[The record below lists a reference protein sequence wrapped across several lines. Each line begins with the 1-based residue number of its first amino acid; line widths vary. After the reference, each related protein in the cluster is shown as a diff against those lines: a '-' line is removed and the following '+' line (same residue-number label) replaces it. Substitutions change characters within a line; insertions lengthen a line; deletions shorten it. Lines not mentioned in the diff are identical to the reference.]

1 MLVNSEA
8 PMSDPLQRVVSRTLW
23 LVVAPPFAAFVWQF
37 VRGLRGAGGAY
48 DPWPRRLGV
57 GSILSASAAL
67 LGHEFALARAP
78 RGAGGL
84 LEPAV
89 GGARLG
95 ALDVRFGLAFDR
107 LSVCACTLACVVALA
122 AAANLGTRRAS
133 PEVDPRPWKSWAWLE
148 LSLSGGL
155 LSFLAGGLATAWLG
169 WTLVGASAAWLAGWS
184 DTKAG
189 ALRAT
194 RVALAIF
201 AMLAGDSLVSGTNP
215 GSWDAATGRGLD
227 AYAASLALAAFL
239 AAAASMSASAPQPR
253 TAPALAAFDAGAT
266 TGLLGPFL
274 LLREASLVPRLPHGA
289 AVVTV
294 TGAALVVLAAR
305 RARAAPPGLPRWVA
319 GVGGAPAGLV
329 LVALGVD
336 GRQGGALVF
345 VSAGIVAALVLG
357 IAGAATPGAAHAS
370 ASARS
375 PRPSVERAL
384 LGHAPEAGATLL
396 MAFERWVVDSLAGSV
411 GVVVHALAWALVQFD
426 AQVAGAPANALAGR
440 TVRLGRRLE
449 PFVGGSLAR
458 VVWVLVGT
466 AVLATLLSALW
477 PVR

>member
-1 MLVNSEA
+1 
-8 PMSDPLQRVVSRTLW
+8 MSDPLQRVVSRTLW
-23 LVVAPPFAAFVWQF
+23 LVVAPPFAAFVWQL

-89 GGARLG
+89 GGACLRARLG
-95 ALDVRFGLAFDR
+95 ALDVGFGLAFDR

-215 GSWDAATGRGLD
+215 GSWGAATGRGLD
-227 AYAASLALAAFL
+227 AYVASLALAAFL

-294 TGAALVVLAAR
+294 TGAALAVLAAR
-305 RARAAPPGLPRWVA
+305 RQGCRAGSPAWAALPQALSSSRSASTGPRAARWSSYRRGSWPRY
-319 GVGGAPAGLV
+319 
-329 LVALGVD
+329 
-336 GRQGGALVF
+336 
-345 VSAGIVAALVLG
+345 
-357 IAGAATPGAAHAS
+357 
-370 ASARS
+370 
-375 PRPSVERAL
+375 
-384 LGHAPEAGATLL
+384 
-396 MAFERWVVDSLAGSV
+396 SL
-411 GVVVHALAWALVQFD
+411 
-426 AQVAGAPANALAGR
+426 
-440 TVRLGRRLE
+440 
-449 PFVGGSLAR
+449 
-458 VVWVLVGT
+458 
-466 AVLATLLSALW
+466 
-477 PVR
+477 

>member
-1 MLVNSEA
+1 
-8 PMSDPLQRVVSRTLW
+8 MSDPLQRVVSRTLW
-23 LVVAPPFAAFVWQF
+23 LVVAPPFAAFVWQL

-67 LGHEFALARAP
+67 LGHELA
-78 RGAGGL
+78 
-84 LEPAV
+84 
-89 GGARLG
+89 
-95 ALDVRFGLAFDR
+95 
-107 LSVCACTLACVVALA
+107 
-122 AAANLGTRRAS
+122 
-133 PEVDPRPWKSWAWLE
+133 
-148 LSLSGGL
+148 LSGGL

-201 AMLAGDSLVSGTNP
+201 AMLAGDSLVSVTNP
-215 GSWDAATGRGLD
+215 GSWDAATGRDLD
-227 AYAASLALAAFL
+227 AYVASLALAAFL

-305 RARAAPPGLPRWVA
+305 RARAAPPG
-319 GVGGAPAGLV
+319 
-329 LVALGVD
+329 
-336 GRQGGALVF
+336 
-345 VSAGIVAALVLG
+345 
-357 IAGAATPGAAHAS
+357 
-370 ASARS
+370 
-375 PRPSVERAL
+375 
-384 LGHAPEAGATLL
+384 
-396 MAFERWVVDSLAGSV
+396 
-411 GVVVHALAWALVQFD
+411 
-426 AQVAGAPANALAGR
+426 
-440 TVRLGRRLE
+440 
-449 PFVGGSLAR
+449 
-458 VVWVLVGT
+458 
-466 AVLATLLSALW
+466 
-477 PVR
+477 